1 MKKKQIVLLI
11 VEGPSD
17 DEALSYS
24 LMKLYEQYF
33 QDIRVEIL
41 HGDITSQRE
50 STPSNIV
57 TKVGAIVKSFL
68 NQYSLKKND
77 ISKIIQITDTD
88 GAFIPDDRVLFDKSC
103 KTPRYTTETI
113 RTLNPA
119 NIIARNKKKAGILRT
134 LRRTSNINTIP
145 YHVVFMSCNLD
156 HVLYDKLNCSD
167 EEKEKNA
174 FHFQEKYEQDLN
186 GFWSYIA
193 RSSFSVQSDFVESWK
208 FIEKD
213 LNSLNRYTNIHT
225 VLPEPIPTKIK

>member
-41 HGDITSQRE
+41 HGDITAQRE

-77 ISKIIQITDTD
+77 ISREC
-88 GAFIPDDRVLFDKSC
+88 PDFCVDVLFS
-103 KTPRYTTETI
+103 
-113 RTLNPA
+113 
-119 NIIARNKKKAGILRT
+119 
-134 LRRTSNINTIP
+134 P
-145 YHVVFMSCNLD
+145 Y
-156 HVLYDKLNCSD
+156 
-167 EEKEKNA
+167 
-174 FHFQEKYEQDLN
+174 
-186 GFWSYIA
+186 YI
-193 RSSFSVQSDFVESWK
+193 
-208 FIEKD
+208 
-213 LNSLNRYTNIHT
+213 
-225 VLPEPIPTKIK
+225 